1 MAMKQMAMTALLS
14 QLALG
19 ACSVVG
25 IRDGTPEPAATV
37 IGHVGRVEIR
47 RYAPV
52 LVAETIVEGGEQA
65 VRAEGFRRLAAY
77 IFGRNLRHAAL
88 GRTAVRGE
96 TASEKIAMT
105 APVAQSRAETPGDA
119 SGRSWVIRFFL
130 PAGMT
135 EVTAPRP
142 LDPRVTLR
150 LLPARTVAVL
160 RFSGVGTPAAV
171 SLQAAQLDAA
181 LASSDWRADGALVTW
196 FYDPPWALPPF
207 RRNEVARP
215 VRPAAANGVGPARR

>member
-1 MAMKQMAMTALLS
+1 MAIRPMAVTALMS
-14 QLALG
+14 QLVLS

-25 IRDGTPEPAATV
+25 IRDGTPEPAASV

-52 LVAETIVEGGEQA
+52 LVAETTVQGGEQD

-77 IFGRNLRHAAL
+77 IFGRNRGHAAI
-88 GRTAVRGE
+88 GRTA
-96 TASEKIAMT
+96 ASAQAAPEKIAMT
-105 APVAQSRAETPGDA
+105 APVAQSRTELPGAADQ
-119 SGRSWVIRFFL
+119 SWIIRFFL
-130 PAGMT
+130 PAGMN
-135 EVTAPRP
+135 EADAPRP

-150 LLPARTVAVL
+150 LVPARTMAVL
-160 RFSGVGTPAAV
+160 RFSGIATPAAV
-171 SLQAAQLDAA
+171 AAQAAQLDAA
-181 LASSDWRADGALVTW
+181 LARGDWRADGALATW

-215 VRPAAANGVGPARR
+215 VRPASP

>member
-1 MAMKQMAMTALLS
+1 MAMKPMAVTALLS

-37 IGHVGRVEIR
+37 IDHVGRVEIR

-52 LVAETIVEGGEQA
+52 LVAETKVEGGEEA

-77 IFGRNLRHAAL
+77 IFGRNLRHAAI
-88 GRTAVRGE
+88 GAGTVATQAV
-96 TASEKIAMT
+96 SEKIAMT
-105 APVAQSRAETPGDA
+105 APVAQTAAAGAGPG
-119 SGRSWVIRFFL
+119 RTWIIRFFL

-135 EVTAPRP
+135 EATAPRP
-142 LDPRVTLR
+142 LDPRVTL
-150 LLPARTVAVL
+150 LPLPSRTVAVL
-160 RFSGVGTPAAV
+160 RFSGLATPAAV
-171 SLQAAQLDAA
+171 AAQAAELDAA
-181 LASSDWRADGALVTW
+181 LATADWRADGPLVIW
-196 FYDPPWALPPF
+196 FYDPPWTLPPF

-215 VRPAAANGVGPARR
+215 VRRATP

>member
-1 MAMKQMAMTALLS
+1 MKQVAVTALLS

-37 IGHVGRVEIR
+37 IGHIGQVEIR

-52 LVAETIVEGGEQA
+52 LVAETTVEGGEQA

-77 IFGRNLRHAAL
+77 IFGRNLRHAAI
-88 GRTAVRGE
+88 GRTPVSGE

-105 APVAQSRAETPGDA
+105 APVAQSRSGTPSAA

-135 EVTAPRP
+135 EATAPRP
-142 LDPRVTLR
+142 LDTRVTLR
-150 LLPARTVAVL
+150 LLPERTMAVL
-160 RFSGVGTPAAV
+160 RFSGVATPAAV
-171 SLQAAQLDAA
+171 SAHAAQLDAA
-181 LASSDWRADGALVTW
+181 LASAAWQADGALVTW

-215 VRPAAANGVGPARR
+215 VRPAAASGISPAQG